1 MRENIWRYC
10 VNGFGGIVMA
20 ETKELAESKIKSA
33 YKHMNSFDEF
43 SVWNIED
50 DDYFNKDY
58 PDVWECYGI

>member
-1 MRENIWRYC
+1 
-10 VNGFGGIVMA
+10 MA